1 MQTDELSALLVAWGN
16 AWLTGRA
23 DLESAGKRLP
33 GDGARVLTRLRA
45 DGAARLRLVLPVP
58 GDVALLPGPGPFTT
72 AALAAGAGAVAVGA
86 GLGVVPD
93 ADRRGTSADGYV
105 TVLTW
110 QLHAVADHIP
120 VAEPSVAEA
129 DQRLRQAVLDA
140 TAELRRIDVARWD
153 PSVAGEIEEMRRR
166 ARSVGDR
173 LPPGHPARA
182 VSLLALATHV
192 GTTAELALRGDGGAV
207 TAAEAASRAAPL
219 RELAAAVRAAR
230 VAAYSALD

>member
-16 AWLTGRA
+16 AWLAGRV
-23 DLESAGKRLP
+23 DLESAGERLP

-72 AALAAGAGAVAVGA
+72 AALTAGAGAVAVGA
-86 GLGVVPD
+86 GVGVVPD
-93 ADRRGTSADGYV
+93 ADRRGTSADGFV

-110 QLHAVADHIP
+110 QLHAVADCI

-129 DQRLRQAVLDA
+129 DQRLRSAVLDA

-153 PSVAGEIEEMRRR
+153 PSVAGEIKEMRRR

-173 LPPGHPARA
+173 LPPGHLPRA

-207 TAAEAASRAAPL
+207 TAAEVASRAAPL
-219 RELAAAVRAAR
+219 RELTAAVRAAR